1 MSGTSPSSER
11 WPLIESLFERAS
23 DLPEAERD
31 AFLER
36 ECIHDEDARHEVEA
50 LLRADRAA
58 DGILDRPLESA
69 AGAVLA
75 TPAGTGD
82 AAPAGALP
90 PGTLIDVYR
99 VVRELGHGGMGAV
112 YLAERADGAYSQQ
125 VALKIVRGG
134 LIAAALERR
143 FLRERQIL
151 ARLQHPNIARL
162 LDGGFTQERLPYLA
176 MEYVE
181 GETLTRWADSRSL
194 DVEQRLRLF
203 LEVCEAVQY
212 AHRQL
217 VVHRDLKP
225 ANILVTGEGR
235 VRLLDFGIARLL
247 DDTAEEGEALTRT
260 GFLLLTPE
268 YAAPEQVRGDA
279 ATTATDVYSLGA
291 VLYEL
296 LSGKKAYEFGSHSL
310 TEILR
315 VLDQDIP
322 LLAHRPDLSKAL
334 RRQLSGDLETIVHRA
349 LARESERRY
358 PSAEALAADVR
369 RHLEH
374 RPVEARP
381 DSLGYRLAKY
391 LRRNRLAVSAAAALL
406 IAIGIGV
413 TATIWQAREARREAV
428 RAQAMS
434 ELLYGSFAAVD
445 PESAKGRTVSAREIL
460 DAAAKRIDAVQD
472 PSVRV
477 GVLRTIGEL
486 YMKLSLYEPADAL
499 LTRARD
505 EATALYGPR
514 SAERGEVLNIQAKML
529 IEKGDYAGVEVAAA
543 EARAIGQ
550 ALDRVDIARDGLWT
564 LANVAEFTHEWEKS
578 EALWR
583 EALAI
588 DTRTLGAET
597 PEVGHE
603 MTNLGYVL
611 GRRGAN
617 AEAEETLQRAC
628 ALLERT
634 AGRLSENTANCIA
647 ALGFLYRQTGRL
659 PEAEKYQREELDI
672 RTRLYG
678 PEHHR
683 VAQSLNQLAGHIVMQ
698 GRHADA
704 VPLAEKSL
712 AIRRRLFGQT
722 PHAEVADTLN
732 TLGVLEYSLGDLQ
745 KALAYQTEV
754 VDIDRV
760 VFGNDSVALAAA
772 LGNLGRFQRDAG
784 DYATAE
790 RTLNEALAL
799 RTRTGQAELADFAIS
814 LTHLA
819 HTYRM
824 QDRLA
829 EAEREY
835 RRADAIFSK
844 TLTADNPRVADART
858 GLAAVLVNT
867 GRSAEAVAMLEEA
880 RQTLENKVTGDDIR
894 KAEADLWLGVGL
906 ARLGSTRDAQ
916 PRLESARQMLT
927 RLRGADN
934 RWTKLAAQELAK
946 LSR

>member
-1 MSGTSPSSER
+1 MPSTSPSSDR

-23 DLPEAERD
+23 ELPESGRG
-31 AFLER
+31 AFLDR
-36 ECIHDEDARHEVEA
+36 ECGHDEHIRHEVEA

-58 DGILDRPLESA
+58 DGILDRPLEQA
-69 AGAVLA
+69 AGAVLS
-75 TPAGTGD
+75 TPCEAAD
-82 AAPAGALP
+82 ASSAGALP

-181 GETLTRWADSRSL
+181 GEPLTRWAEGRSL
-194 DVEQRLRLF
+194 GVEARLRLF

-225 ANILVTGEGR
+225 ANILVSGGGR

-247 DDTAEEGEALTRT
+247 DDTATEGEALTRT

-296 LSGKKAYEFGSHSL
+296 LSGKRAYEFSSHSL

-315 VLDQDIP
+315 VLDHDIP
-322 LLAHRPDLSKAL
+322 LLAHRPDLPKAL

-349 LARESERRY
+349 LAREPERRY
-358 PSAEALAADVR
+358 ASAEALAADVR

-374 RPVEARP
+374 RPVQARP
-381 DSLGYRLAKY
+381 DSLGYQFGKF

-406 IAIGIGV
+406 IAIAVGV
-413 TATIWQAREARREAV
+413 ATTVWQAREARREAV

-460 DAAAKRIDAVQD
+460 DAAAKRIDTVHD

-477 GVLRTIGEL
+477 DVLRTIGEL
-486 YMKLSLYEPADAL
+486 YLKLSLYEPAEAL

-514 SAERGEVLNIQAKML
+514 SAERGLVLNILAKML
-529 IEKGDYAGVEVAAA
+529 IEKGDYAAVKVAAA

-550 ALDRVDIARDGLWT
+550 ALDRADIARDGLWS
-564 LANVAEFTHEWEKS
+564 LANAAEFTQEWKES
-578 EALWR
+578 ETLWR
-583 EALAI
+583 EAIAI

-597 PEVGHE
+597 PEVGHDLSH
-603 MTNLGYVL
+603 LGFVL
-611 GRRGAN
+611 AQLEAH
-617 AEAEETLQRAC
+617 AEAEEMLLRAC

-634 AGRLSENTANCIA
+634 AGHYSEDTANCVGV
-647 ALGFLYRQTGRL
+647 LGYLYRQMGRL
-659 PEAEKYQREELDI
+659 SEAEKYQREELEI
-672 RTRLYG
+672 RIRLYG
-678 PEHHR
+678 PEHQR
-683 VAQSLNQLAGHIVMQ
+683 VALSLDQLAGHIMLQ
-698 GRHADA
+698 GRHTEAA
-704 VPLAEKSL
+704 PLAEKSL
-712 AIRRRLFGQT
+712 AIRRRLFGSA
-722 PHAEVADTLN
+722 PHPEVAATLN
-732 TLGVLEYSLGDLQ
+732 TLGVLKYSLGDLKQ
-745 KALAYQTEV
+745 ALVYQTESV
-754 VDIDRV
+754 EINRA
-760 VFGNDSVALAAA
+760 VFGNNAGASASIN
-772 LGNLGRFQRDAG
+772 NLGRFQRDSG
-784 DYATAE
+784 DYAAAE
-790 RTLNEALAL
+790 RNLNEALAL
-799 RTRTGQAELADFAIS
+799 RIKAYGPDHTDTAVIRTQ
-814 LTHLA
+814 LA
-819 HTYRM
+819 HLHRM
-824 QDRLA
+824 QNRLT

-835 RRADAIFSK
+835 ERADALLSK
-844 TLTADNPRVADART
+844 TLADDNPRIADVRT

-867 GRSAEAVAMLEEA
+867 GRSAEAVPMLEQA
-880 RQTLENKVTGDDIR
+880 RQALEIKVSGDDIR

-906 ARLGSTRDAQ
+906 ARLGRRNDAR
-916 PRLESARQMLT
+916 PHLESAHQMLV

-934 RWTKLAAQELAK
+934 QWTQLAAQELAK
-946 LSR
+946 VSR

>member
-1 MSGTSPSSER
+1 MADTSRSSDR

-23 DLPEAERD
+23 DLPEGERG
-31 AFLER
+31 AFLDR
-36 ECIHDEDARHEVEA
+36 ECGHEPHVRHEVEA

-58 DGILDRPLESA
+58 DGILDRPLERA
-69 AGAVLA
+69 AGAVLS
-75 TPAGTGD
+75 TPSGAADAPSAGT
-82 AAPAGALP
+82 LP

-125 VALKIVRGG
+125 VALKVVRGG

-181 GETLTRWADSRSL
+181 GEPLTRWTESRSL
-194 DVEQRLRLF
+194 GVEGRLRLF

-296 LSGKKAYEFGSHSL
+296 LSGKKAYEFSSHSI

-315 VLDQDIP
+315 GLDRDIA
-322 LLAHRPDLSKAL
+322 LLAHRPDLPKAL

-349 LARESERRY
+349 LAREPERRY
-358 PSAEALAADVR
+358 ASAEALAADVR

-374 RPVEARP
+374 RPVLARP
-381 DSLGYRLAKY
+381 DSFGYRLAKY
-391 LRRNRLAVSAAAALL
+391 LRRNRLAVSAAVTLL
-406 IAIGIGV
+406 VAIGIGV
-413 TATIWQAREARREAV
+413 ATTVWQAREARREAV

-460 DAAAKRIDAVQD
+460 DAAAKRIDTVQD

-477 GVLRTIGEL
+477 GVLRTIGDL
-486 YMKLSLYEPADAL
+486 YLKLSLYEPAEEL

-505 EATALYGPR
+505 EATTLHGPR
-514 SAERGEVLNIQAKML
+514 SAEGAQVLNLLAKLL
-529 IEKGDYAGVEVAAA
+529 IERGDYDGAKTAAA

-550 ALDRVDIARDGLWT
+550 ALDRADIARDGLT
-564 LANVAEFTHEWEKS
+564 SLASAAGYTHDWADA

-583 EALAI
+583 EAIAI
-588 DTRTLGAET
+588 DTRTLGGET
-597 PEVGHE
+597 PEVGYD
-603 MTNLGYVL
+603 MTHLGYTL
-611 GRRGAN
+611 GRRGAH

-634 AGRLSENTANCIA
+634 AGHISENTANCIA

-659 PEAEKYQREELDI
+659 PEAEKYQRDELDI

-683 VAQSLNQLAGHIVMQ
+683 IAQSLNQLAGHIIMQ
-698 GRHADA
+698 GRPAEA

-712 AIRRRLFGQT
+712 AIRRRLFGKVH
-722 PHAEVADTLN
+722 PEIADTLN

-745 KALAYQTEV
+745 QALAYQIEV
-754 VDIDRV
+754 VEIDRV

-772 LGNLGRFQRDAG
+772 LSNLGRFQRDAG
-784 DYATAE
+784 DYAAAE
-790 RTLNEALAL
+790 RSLNEVLAL
-799 RTRTGQAELADFAIS
+799 RDKAGQGEQADTAIS
-814 LTHLA
+814 LMHLA
-819 HTYRM
+819 HLHRV
-824 QDRLA
+824 QNRLV

-835 RRADAIFSK
+835 QRADAILIK
-844 TLTADNPRVADART
+844 ALPADNPRIADLRT
-858 GLAAVLVNT
+858 GLAAVFIAT
-867 GRSAEAVAMLEEA
+867 GRSAEAVPILEQA
-880 RQTLENKVTGDDIR
+880 VQALESQVAGDDIR
-894 KAEADLWLGVGL
+894 KAEAHLWLGVSQ
-906 ARLGSTRDAQ
+906 ARLSRRNDAR
-916 PRLESARQMLT
+916 PHLESAHAMLV

-934 RWTKLAAQELAK
+934 RWTQLAAQELAK
-946 LSR
+946 VSR